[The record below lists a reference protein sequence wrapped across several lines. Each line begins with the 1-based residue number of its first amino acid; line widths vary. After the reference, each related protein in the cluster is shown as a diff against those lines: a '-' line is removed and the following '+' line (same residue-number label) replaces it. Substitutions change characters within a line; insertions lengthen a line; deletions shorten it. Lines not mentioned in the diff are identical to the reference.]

1 MRATD
6 DVHPSA
12 PARWADF
19 PSLTKGVRGDFL
31 PYALCPSNARAAH
44 GPTSNPPMPPFA
56 KRGDGQEGPSCDRI
70 RSNFWWRQ
78 CGNPPILLLPPLKI
92 DGSERDPR
100 LSYSTEMA
108 LDPLN
113 GCGRKASP
121 GYMMGSFCI
130 VKNDSESPPV
140 AGSDAAHPMPHG
152 SPENVSSSTNGA
164 FKHRKNDQVSKVGGE
179 DHSP

>member
-1 MRATD
+1 MTCGFVSIRLRQLMY
-6 DVHPSA
+6 VK
-12 PARWADF
+12 
-19 PSLTKGVRGDFL
+19 LTIKSVTYVSGTFVTLDTGL
-31 PYALCPSNARAAH
+31 N
-44 GPTSNPPMPPFA
+44 TFA
-56 KRGDGQEGPSCDRI
+56 KRGDGQEGPACDRI

-108 LDPLN
+108 LDPFN
-113 GCGRKASP
+113 GWGRKASP
-121 GYMMGSFCI
+121 GLMMVSFCI
-130 VKNDSESPPV
+130 MKNDSECPAV
-140 AGSDAAHPMPHG
+140 AGSDGAHPMPHR

-164 FKHRKNDQVSKVGGE
+164 FKHRKNDQVSQIGGE